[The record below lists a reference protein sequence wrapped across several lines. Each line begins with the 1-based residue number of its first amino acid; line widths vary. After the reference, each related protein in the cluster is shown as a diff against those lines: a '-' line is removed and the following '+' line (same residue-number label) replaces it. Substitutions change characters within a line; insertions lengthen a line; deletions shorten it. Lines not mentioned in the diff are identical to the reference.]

1 MDDLV
6 EGVYMLM
13 QADPARHPE
22 LVEGP
27 GGMLAIIGGDE
38 YVTVDEV
45 AALTGDGDR
54 GLRQG
59 DRDWTCG
66 GAGRRDQENLRLDQ
80 V

>member
-1 MDDLV
+1 
-6 EGVYMLM
+6 MLM

-22 LVEGP
+22 REQRFVVEGP

-54 GLRQG
+54 RLWQG
-59 DRDWTCG
+59 D
-66 GAGRRDQENLRLDQ
+66 
-80 V
+80 

>member
-22 LVEGP
+22 LVEEP
-27 GGMLAIIGGDE
+27 GGMLAIIGSDE

-45 AALTGDGDR
+45 AALTRDGDR

-59 DRDWTCG
+59 ERDRARRRAG
-66 GAGRRDQENLRLDQ
+66 GSRFA
-80 V
+80 